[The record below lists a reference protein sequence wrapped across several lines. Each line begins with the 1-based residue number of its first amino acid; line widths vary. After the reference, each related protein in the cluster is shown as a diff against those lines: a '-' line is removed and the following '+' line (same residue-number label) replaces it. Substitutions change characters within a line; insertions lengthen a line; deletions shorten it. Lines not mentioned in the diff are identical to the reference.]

1 MGVCVMTQD
10 VAPQSH
16 ADTVELGRSRL
27 AGAGALIVA
36 GMLVN
41 AGSTLAHPAGDED
54 NHRAIFAEYADSDAW
69 VTVHLGQFVGI
80 LLALAGLLVL
90 SRAMRDAG
98 RPVLLAQL
106 AAAATVATAAVWAVL
121 QGLDGVGLKEAADAW
136 VASSGA
142 EKSVRFANAEIVRW
156 LEWGFQSYFRV
167 LLGLSFVLFGVAILL
182 GRLVARWLG
191 WVALLVGALSAAIG
205 IDVGYHGLASSFQDA
220 TGMLLLIAALAFAL
234 GVLITGLRGSRQRRH

>member
-1 MGVCVMTQD
+1 M
-10 VAPQSH
+10 
-16 ADTVELGRSRL
+16 

-54 NHRAIFAEYADSDAW
+54 SHRAIFAEYADSDAW

-191 WVALLVGALSAAIG
+191 WVALLVGALSVAIG